1 MITVIAL
8 LLLVVGALNWL
19 SVGIFDFNFI
29 NWIFTSEAY
38 VGARI
43 LYAIVGVA
51 GIWTIVYLIYNKFNP
66 KRINAIE
73 KGAKTHDH
81 E

>member
-8 LLLVVGALNWL
+8 ILLVVGALNWL
-19 SVGIFDFNFI
+19 SVGIFDFNFV

-43 LYAIVGVA
+43 LYAIVGIA

-73 KGAKTHDH
+73 KGNKMHDH

>member
-1 MITVIAL
+1 MITILAL
-8 LLLVVGALNWL
+8 ILLIVGALNWL

-43 LYAIVGVA
+43 LYATAGLA
-51 GIWTIVYLIYNKFNP
+51 GIWTGVYLIYNKSSP

-73 KGAKTHDH
+73 KGNVKREHA
-81 E
+81 